1 MSDTLKEKLKKKS
14 LRILISNDDSIYAPG
29 IKVLE
34 KLAREIS
41 NDVWVIA
48 PAVEQSATAHSLTIH
63 RPLRPKKI
71 DDQKYAV
78 DGTPTDCVLMAI
90 KEIMKGKKPDL
101 VLSGINSGANLADDV
116 TYSGTVAAAME
127 ATLLGVPAIALSQG
141 GSLGNPIKWE
151 TAEAY
156 GLKVIKLLVEEG
168 WPEGVLINVNF
179 PDVPPESI
187 KGIEVARQGA
197 RPDYKSLIKAQD
209 PRGLPP
215 YYWIGP
221 VPDVVDIDDESDLS
235 TVNKKKISITPL
247 HLDLTHD
254 ATYARL
260 VKKING

>member
-1 MSDTLKEKLKKKS
+1 MKEKLKKKN

-29 IKVLE
+29 IKILE

-41 NDVWVIA
+41 DDIWIIA
-48 PAVEQSATAHSLTIH
+48 PAVEQSASAHSLTIN

-71 DDQKYAV
+71 GEQKYAV

-90 KEIMKGKKPDL
+90 KELMKGKKPDL
-101 VLSGINSGANLADDV
+101 VLSGINAGANLADDV

-127 ATLLGVPAIALSQG
+127 ATLLGVPAIAFSQA
-141 GSLGNPIKWE
+141 GSLGSPIKWE
-151 TAEAY
+151 TCEAH
-156 GLKVIKLLVEEG
+156 GLKVIKLLLEEG

-187 KGIEVARQGA
+187 RGIEVARQGA
-197 RPDYKSLIKAQD
+197 RPDYKTLLKAKD

-215 YYWIGP
+215 YYWVGP
-221 VPDVVDIDDESDLS
+221 VPEVIDIHDDSDLS
-235 TVNKKKISITPL
+235 TINKKKISITPL

-260 VKKING
+260 VKKFND

>member
-1 MSDTLKEKLKKKS
+1 MKDKLKKKK
-14 LRILISNDDSIYAPG
+14 LRILISNDDSVYAPG

-41 NDVWVIA
+41 DDVWIIA
-48 PAVEQSATAHSLTIH
+48 PAVEQSASAHSLTIQ

-71 DDQKYAV
+71 GEQKYAV

-101 VLSGINSGANLADDV
+101 LLSGINAGANLADDV

-127 ATLLGVPAIALSQG
+127 ATLLGVPAIAFSQA
-141 GSLGNPIKWE
+141 GSLGSPIKWE
-151 TAEAY
+151 TCETH
-156 GLKVIKLLVEEG
+156 GLKVIKLLLEEG
-168 WPEGVLINVNF
+168 WPAGVLINVNF

-187 KGIEVARQGA
+187 KGIEVARQGF
-197 RPDYKSLIKAQD
+197 RPDYKSLIKAKD

-221 VPDVVDIDDESDLS
+221 VPDVVDVDDESDLA
-235 TVNKKKISITPL
+235 TINKKKISITPL

-260 VKKING
+260 VKKINV

>member
-41 NDVWVIA
+41 DDVWVIA

-197 RPDYKSLIKAQD
+197 RPDYKSLIKAKD

-221 VPDVVDIDDESDLS
+221 VPDVVDIDDESDLA